1 MTDLCYSFRRNAFTR
16 ERTFRIGPE
25 GLLWSNGRKEGF
37 ILYHNISEVCFWR
50 RVARGDAVVKGRTLL
65 YLLLLCHAGQHF
77 TLSPLHYA
85 RFRRW
90 EDRSEAFLAFRDA
103 LMPRL
108 HGIPNLRFITKTHWK
123 LRLRNT
129 VTRALPP
136 LLGGVGL
143 ALLNLVRCLGLNRAT
158 RFSGRLMRSI
168 GPFFPAHRVALAN
181 LKGAFP
187 DKSGHEIS
195 KLVQGVWDNFG
206 RVMVE
211 YAFTDELYDYN
222 PLDPIQKR
230 ILLDQATT
238 KRLFAMRD
246 KGEPMLFFSAHIGSW
261 ELSAVAAS
269 FDIPLAALYRPFRSQ
284 ALDDLIIR
292 RRGSGRI
299 NFVPAR
305 LGAAAQLEKLLQQG
319 SSVGMLVDQHFSGGT
334 DAMFFSRPC
343 KVNPTLARLARKFE
357 CPIYG
362 IRAIRLPHSRFSIEI
377 TPALVPP
384 RDQDG
389 KIDVVKTMQEIT
401 RIVEGWVREHPEQWL
416 WLHRR
421 WRDNRPL

>member
-1 MTDLCYSFRRNAFTR
+1 
-16 ERTFRIGPE
+16 
-25 GLLWSNGRKEGF
+25 
-37 ILYHNISEVCFWR
+37 
-50 RVARGDAVVKGRTLL
+50 
-65 YLLLLCHAGQHF
+65 
-77 TLSPLHYA
+77 
-85 RFRRW
+85 
-90 EDRSEAFLAFRDA
+90 
-103 LMPRL
+103 MPRL